1 VESEEGTAAPRLTA
15 TRHGEYHPRTLY
27 ASDAASDVPPDH
39 HAGRVPYDLRFVARK
54 APVTP
59 PR

>member
-1 VESEEGTAAPRLTA
+1 MESEGATALGSAAPRLTA
-15 TRHGEYHPRTLY
+15 ARGGEYHPRTRG
-27 ASDAASDVPPDH
+27 SDVPPDH